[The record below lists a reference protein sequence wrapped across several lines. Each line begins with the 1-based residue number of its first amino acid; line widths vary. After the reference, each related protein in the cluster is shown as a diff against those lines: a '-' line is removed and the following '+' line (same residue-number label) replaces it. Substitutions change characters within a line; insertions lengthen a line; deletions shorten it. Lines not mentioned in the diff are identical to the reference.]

1 MSNQS
6 FTLLNTDLNRL
17 ELRIIENGVFH
28 GDKSWMFNDVVSS
41 FSRLYLSGA
50 ETPI

>member
-28 GDKSWMFNDVVSS
+28 GDKSWMMWYPPSAGCI
-41 FSRLYLSGA
+41 LSGA